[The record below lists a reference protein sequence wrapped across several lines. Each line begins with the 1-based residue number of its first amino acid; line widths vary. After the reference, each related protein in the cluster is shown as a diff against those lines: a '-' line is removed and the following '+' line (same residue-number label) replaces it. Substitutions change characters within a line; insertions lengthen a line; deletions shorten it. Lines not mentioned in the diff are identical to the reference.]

1 MVINEANHCVSKVLK
16 LECLLSF
23 RHVHTSGSILIPPKV
38 KDAVTLGGW
47 VTEIKIQ
54 QLTEKSIIIT
64 ISHDSN
70 YSVSI
75 SNPLSHDP
83 DILEYTFGSS
93 LVLII
98 PSYPIPTH
106 LIPFDPLPHIH
117 LHTSVQQLLKVLV
130 DFLLFALREYY
141 TGTTLVGI
149 IIIHTHPSS
158 LLSFPTPTSTSSQQ
172 PSHHPDQRGVVCM

>member
-1 MVINEANHCVSKVLK
+1 MYSQYFQQKKTDQNLILNEFIVHFPFVSPPSNLSYAVEKWQLMKLITVSKVLK

-23 RHVHTSGSILIPPKV
+23 RHVHTSGSIPIPPKV

-75 SNPLSHDP
+75 SNTLAHDP

-106 LIPFDPLPHIH
+106 LIPFDPPPPPPPTH
-117 LHTSVQQLLKVLV
+117 LCI
-130 DFLLFALREYY
+130 A
-141 TGTTLVGI
+141 
-149 IIIHTHPSS
+149 
-158 LLSFPTPTSTSSQQ
+158 
-172 PSHHPDQRGVVCM
+172 